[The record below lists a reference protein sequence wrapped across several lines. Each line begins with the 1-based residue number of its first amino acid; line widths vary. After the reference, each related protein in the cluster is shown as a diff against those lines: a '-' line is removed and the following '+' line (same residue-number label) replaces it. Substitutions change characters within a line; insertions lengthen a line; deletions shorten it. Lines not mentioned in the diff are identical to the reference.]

1 MSNTIDEHYNDKK
14 DDGYS
19 TSSESEYANIEYSES
34 DDTADYSQSDDDNI
48 SEYSESEDDY
58 TDSDY
63 SESDSNSDYSE
74 IDVDIYVITID
85 NKPYFYEL
93 SLTDAKNKILDVS
106 KKINKKINE
115 NELYDSYICH
125 KKDDEITIFNQLDF
139 IFFTKTYVLHTLKIH
154 KLRKN

>member
-1 MSNTIDEHYNDKK
+1 MSNTIDEHDNNKK

-34 DDTADYSQSDDDNI
+34 
-48 SEYSESEDDY
+48 EDDY

-63 SESDSNSDYSE
+63 SESEDDYTDSDYSE

-85 NKPYFYEL
+85 DKPYFYEL

-125 KKDDEITIFNQLDF
+125 KKDDEITISNQLDF

>member
-1 MSNTIDEHYNDKK
+1 MSNTIDEHDNNKK

-34 DDTADYSQSDDDNI
+34 DDTAD
-48 SEYSESEDDY
+48 YSESEDDY

-85 NKPYFYEL
+85 DKPYFYEL

-106 KKINKKINE
+106 RKINKKINE

-125 KKDDEITIFNQLDF
+125 KKDDEITISNQLDF

>member
-1 MSNTIDEHYNDKK
+1 MSNTIDEYDK
-14 DDGYS
+14 DE
-19 TSSESEYANIEYSES
+19 SSESEYDNINYSES
-34 DDTADYSQSDDDNI
+34 DDTADYSDSDDYI
-48 SEYSESEDDY
+48 SEYSESNDD

-63 SESDSNSDYSE
+63 TE

-85 NKPYFYEL
+85 DKPYFYEL
-93 SLTDAKNKILDVS
+93 SLSDAKDKILNIS

-154 KLRKN
+154 KIRN

>member
-19 TSSESEYANIEYSES
+19 TSSESEYANIEYSER
-34 DDTADYSQSDDDNI
+34 DDTTDYSQSDDDSI

-63 SESDSNSDYSE
+63 SE

-85 NKPYFYEL
+85 DKPYFYEL

-106 KKINKKINE
+106 RKINKKINE

-125 KKDDEITIFNQLDF
+125 KKDDEITISNQLDF

>member
-1 MSNTIDEHYNDKK
+1 MSNTIDEHDNNKK

-19 TSSESEYANIEYSES
+19 TSSESEYANIDYSDS
-34 DDTADYSQSDDDNI
+34 DDTADYSDSDDDI
-48 SEYSESEDDY
+48 SEYSESDDDT

-63 SESDSNSDYSE
+63 TE

-85 NKPYFYEL
+85 DKPYFYEL
-93 SLTDAKNKILDVS
+93 SLSDAKDKILNIS

-125 KKDDEITIFNQLDF
+125 KKDDEITILNQLDF

-154 KLRKN
+154 KIRN